1 MSDSLNAMPLLQTP
15 RLRMRT
21 IVRSDIDAIYR
32 LHSDPR
38 AMRYWSFSAWTDPQQ
53 AQDWFE
59 QSRHFAEREESWPWG
74 LTLIDADELI
84 GIVTLFAVN
93 RAQRRAEVG
102 YQLHPIYWGRGYAQE
117 ALRAAL
123 TYGFDALELH
133 RVEAD
138 IDPRNQAS
146 CRLVERVGFRREG
159 YLRERWHVNGEI
171 ADTAL
176 YGLLAREFV
185 R

>member
-1 MSDSLNAMPLLQTP
+1 MRVRSAAQSRSEPVSGSWQLHPAAVSGLAECPRTTVDHSAGSRGPRQRRRRRIQRFSMSDSLNAMPLLQTP

-21 IVRSDIDAIYR
+21 IVRSDVDAIYR

-59 QSRHFAEREESWPWG
+59 QRRHFAEREESWPWG

-102 YQLHPIYWGRGYAQE
+102 
-117 ALRAAL
+117 
-123 TYGFDALELH
+123 
-133 RVEAD
+133 
-138 IDPRNQAS
+138 
-146 CRLVERVGFRREG
+146 
-159 YLRERWHVNGEI
+159 
-171 ADTAL
+171 
-176 YGLLAREFV
+176 
-185 R
+185 